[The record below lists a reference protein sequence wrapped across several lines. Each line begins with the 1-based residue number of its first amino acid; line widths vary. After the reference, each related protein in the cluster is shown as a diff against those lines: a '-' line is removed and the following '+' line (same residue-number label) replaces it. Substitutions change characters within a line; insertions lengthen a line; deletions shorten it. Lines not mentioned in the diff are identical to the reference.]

1 MDELEKAYIDHI
13 GTRDSDEYQLS
24 SQGFILKDNSK
35 LKAIMQVSDA
45 DLMMDRSSLFEMQK
59 DKEAEDDTRS
69 TIVDIGIGSAR
80 GGAKLIQGAGQL
92 IFAGLVEAGI
102 ADEENFKKYND
113 AYNKIYDHIG
123 DTQGVAG
130 GLAEG
135 LIQYGIP
142 GVGYYNMFNRIRPTV
157 MRALAAEAAT
167 VGTVQVQG
175 DPNLATFFKDL
186 FALSEENANNLAQ
199 TTFVY
204 LATPNKDLTAHNVFE
219 DKFKAIITDSPLAGL
234 VEVALPLFRSFAN
247 KKTTTPDDLK
257 QITYT
262 KKELLEYERK
272 AEIPE
277 NPFLKNKTTKP
288 SEVVVSMQQV
298 LDGMTKAKSGKDW
311 YLRHKTKMKDLFG
324 DDADLFEEIVA
335 ITSQNTSV
343 DENISKALKVYEYF
357 KEYGTFANARSA
369 ADIKKSKVVELLDEN
384 EQPTGKFVI
393 VDQNIDN
400 IDPLESAKQLD
411 EGMAYDSK
419 EQAEALVKEFNQE
432 RMADDLPLVP
442 AVVDNLKRLEGVM
455 DPKTGDIPSKQ
466 TLRERMGLP
475 KTTTSF
481 GIETYFGGNKI
492 PDFVEAM
499 RTGTDDEV
507 VVDRHMLQY
516 FFGFG
521 SKAEKAAKPVDIVTI
536 KQMITDASNELG
548 FTPKEGQAAIWA
560 YNQMIPRGGKT
571 NIKNLDE
578 VRDYAKVLNERAD
591 EIEQFVNKLQNIEGQ
606 GESIQAGSRTDPTV
620 IEDAKQA
627 TDVVKTQVSGQLYNF
642 IRKNPDGFTNSID
655 GKPSPITGYSVAPLK
670 KLEIVK
676 DSKEFSYKDAQDLV
690 KNIFELNEGYD
701 KMGLKTR
708 VHAGGWL
715 NEDDGKY
722 YLDAVVVTDSL
733 DEALAI
739 AKAGDQI
746 AVADLG
752 AANSGRYDEIE
763 IKTEDGINKLKE
775 SGSYRDKLFD
785 DTGSSLKKLDSNIE
799 ETRVQNNGGA
809 D

>member
-1 MDELEKAYIDHI
+1 MDELEKAYLDHI
-13 GTRDSDEYQLS
+13 GTRESDEFVLS
-24 SQGFILKDNSK
+24 SQGFIMKDNSK

-45 DLMMDRSSLFEMQK
+45 DLMMDRSALFEMQK

-69 TIVDIGIGSAR
+69 TIVDVGIGAAR

-92 IFAGLVEAGI
+92 MFSGLVQAGI
-102 ADEENFKKYND
+102 ADEESFKKFDD
-113 AYNKIYDHIG
+113 AYNKIYDRIG
-123 DTQGVAG
+123 DTQTVMG
-130 GLAEG
+130 GLSEP

-142 GVGYYNMFNRIRPTV
+142 GVGYYNMFNKIRPSV
-157 MRALAAEAAT
+157 MRALAAESAT
-167 VGTVQVQG
+167 VMTAQTQG

-186 FALSEENANNLAQ
+186 FALSQENADNLAQ
-199 TTFVY
+199 MTFVY

-219 DKFKAIITDSPLAGL
+219 DKFKAVITDSPLAGL
-234 VEVALPLFRSFAN
+234 VEVALPLFRSFGN

-277 NPFLKNKTTKP
+277 NPFLKGKP
-288 SEVVVSMQQV
+288 SEVVVTMQQV
-298 LDGMTKAKSGKDW
+298 LDGMTTAKSGKDW
-311 YLRHKTKMKDLFG
+311 YIRHKPKMKELFG

-369 ADIKKSKVVELLDEN
+369 ADIGDAARTV
-384 EQPTGKFVI
+384 
-393 VDQNIDN
+393 
-400 IDPLESAKQLD
+400 
-411 EGMAYDSK
+411 
-419 EQAEALVKEFNQE
+419 
-432 RMADDLPLVP
+432 DDLPLVP

-455 DPKTGDIPSKQ
+455 DAKTGDIPSKQ

-507 VVDRHMLQY
+507 VVDRHVLQY

-521 SKAEKAAKPVDIVTI
+521 SKAEKAAKPVDIVTV
-536 KQMITDASNELG
+536 KQMITEASNILR

-560 YNQMIPRGGKT
+560 FNQMIPRGGKT

-591 EIEQFVNKLQNIEGQ
+591 EIEQFVNKLQDIEGQ

-627 TDVVKTQVSGQLYNF
+627 TDVVKAQLSGQLHNF
-642 IRKNPDGFTNSID
+642 IKKNPDGFTNSID

-676 DSKEFSYKDAQDLV
+676 DSKEFSYQEAQDLV
-690 KNIFELNEGYD
+690 KNIFELNQAYD
-701 KMGLKTR
+701 KMGVKTR

-715 NEDDGKY
+715 EDDGKY

-763 IKTEDGINKLKE
+763 INTEDGIKKLKE
-775 SGSYRDKLFD
+775 SGTYRDKLFD
-785 DTGSSLKKLDSNIE
+785 DTRASIEELSDIVE
-799 ETRVQNNGGA
+799 ETRLQNNGGA
-809 D
+809 N